1 MSQSDVGRR
10 RISQLLR
17 MQVISSNGESLGQV
31 NDVRLSPTAVQRGV
45 GVELVVDGLIVANR
59 HAGSLLGYDRRPD
72 QGPWIVRS
80 VVRALHRND
89 GYAAW
94 DDVAR
99 VDWGSR
105 QVVLAVASLRKELTA
120 PA

>member
-1 MSQSDVGRR
+1 
-10 RISQLLR
+10 
-17 MQVISSNGESLGQV
+17 MQVVSSDGDSLGHV
-31 NDVRLSPTAVQRGV
+31 NDVRLSPTAVQRGG
-45 GVELVVDGLIVANR
+45 GVELVVDGLIVASR

-72 QGPWIVRS
+72 QGPWLVRS

-94 DDVAR
+94 EDVQL
-99 VDWGSR
+99 VDWDGGR
-105 QVVLAVASLRKELTA
+105 VVLAVKSLREDLTA